1 MGDFPFHEFVQ
12 HISGKSSYEM
22 ISGIKEF
29 YAALPE
35 GETKPIRT
43 DAMMTREEWIGPMFP
58 LLKAEGVN
66 QTQACKAFHMDH
78 RRLKKLVLEMGGK
91 FDEEAGGD
99 VQDRGGG
106 ETAKP

>member
-1 MGDFPFHEFVQ
+1 
-12 HISGKSSYEM
+12 M

-43 DAMMTREEWIGPMFP
+43 DAMMTREEWIGLMFP

-91 FDEEAGGD
+91 FDDDAGGD

>member
-35 GETKPIRT
+35 GETKPNRT
-43 DAMMTREEWIGPMFP
+43 DERMTREE
-58 LLKAEGVN
+58 
-66 QTQACKAFHMDH
+66 
-78 RRLKKLVLEMGGK
+78 
-91 FDEEAGGD
+91 
-99 VQDRGGG
+99 
-106 ETAKP
+106 